1 MRISDWSSDVC
12 SSDLITISWFLNG
25 EAGAGA
31 KAEGG
36 VLNAQAG
43 VRGGRNQS
51 WTDSDIGIASEDRG
65 RIMGTLR
72 QLSDSR
78 NWSNTRAG
86 FLRETRSSSVSQVS
100 TSSSGLLRSL
110 TEAESCMNGRE
121 SCRERVC
128 LSV

>member
-51 WTDSDIGIASEDRG
+51 WTDSDIGIASEDRS

-78 NWSNTRAG
+78 NGTNTREG
-86 FLRETRSSSVSQVS
+86 FLRATSSSSVSQVS
-100 TSSSGLLRSL
+100 TISAGLSRSL
-110 TEAESCMNGRE
+110 TEGAGYKRGRV
-121 SCRERVC
+121 SCRE
-128 LSV
+128 SVSQ

>member
-1 MRISDWSSDVC
+1 M
-12 SSDLITISWFLNG
+12 TISWFLNG

-78 NWSNTRAG
+78 NWSNTREG
-86 FLRETRSSSVSQVS
+86 FLRETSSSSVSQVRSEERRVGKECVS
-100 TSSSGLLRSL
+100 TCRSGWSAYHKKKK
-110 TEAESCMNGRE
+110 TK
-121 SCRERVC
+121 
-128 LSV
+128 